1 MVAIGSRVWA
11 WPSPMPFDR
20 PREARLND
28 VFADRDLGFR
38 QLREIRTDSQT
49 HDLGLDPGSLVW
61 LFPFSFLSFSNKTVS
76 TFSFSLGERTSSG
89 NLDESAQRGISPD
102 RICFYAAR
110 DLIPAL

>member
-11 WPSPMPFDR
+11 WPAPMPFDR

-49 HDLGLDPGSLVW
+49 HDWVLIRVVWFGYFLFLLV
-61 LFPFSFLSFSNKTVS
+61 FLQQNRLNFLVLT
-76 TFSFSLGERTSSG
+76 R
-89 NLDESAQRGISPD
+89 
-102 RICFYAAR
+102 
-110 DLIPAL
+110 